1 MARPKPLQALSAAT
15 LQLLRPLVTILLRNN
30 VSHRTFAELAKR
42 VYVEVANAE
51 FGIAGKKQTTSRIA
65 ILTGLTRKEV
75 QRLLAQPPDTEPV
88 SAKEYH
94 RASRVITGWVRDP
107 DFGDGKG
114 HPHPLR
120 MEGKR
125 ASFSTLVKR
134 YSGDIPIRAMADELL
149 RVGAVKQLKDGRIC
163 LLSRGYTPQK
173 GPVEKL
179 QVLGSDTADLIMTID
194 HNLTKNPPSPASNAR
209 SCTATCLLRLPKI
222 FRRWP
227 PPKGRSSWRRSTVG
241 LRIAIAMSIRLRRE
255 PVACVW
261 GSAFIISKNNWTPIV
276 RVPPHEAQGRPEN
289 SCPPRTLPTTG
300 ILWPQPP
307 SRRRNRQY
315 RLGGLWLKFVDL

>member
-134 YSGDIPIRAMADELL
+134 YSGDIPIRAMVDELL

-194 HNLTKNPPSPASNAR
+194 HNLYQKPTKPRFQRTVMYGNVPIETAKDFQALAAAQGQKLLEAIDRWLAHRDRDVNPAS
-209 SCTATCLLRLPKI
+209 
-222 FRRWP
+222 
-227 PPKGRSSWRRSTVG
+227 KGTGRVRVG
-241 LRIAIAMSIRLRRE
+241 LGIYHFEEQLDSDRE
-255 PVACVW
+255 
-261 GSAFIISKNNWTPIV
+261 S
-276 RVPPHEAQGRPEN
+276 
-289 SCPPRTLPTTG
+289 
-300 ILWPQPP
+300 P
-307 SRRRNRQY
+307 SS
-315 RLGGLWLKFVDL
+315 

>member
-1 MARPKPLQALSAAT
+1 MAQPKPLQALSAAT

-75 QRLLAQPPDTEPV
+75 QRLLAQPPDTEPA
-88 SAKEYH
+88 STEEYH

-125 ASFSTLVKR
+125 ASFSALVKR
-134 YSGDIPIRAMADELL
+134 YSGDIPIRAMVDELL

-163 LLSRGYTPQK
+163 LLSRGYIPQK
-173 GPVEKL
+173 GQVEKL

-194 HNLTKNPPSPASNAR
+194 HNLYQKPTMPRFQRKVMYDNVPVEAAREFQTLAAAQGQELLEAIDRWLAHRDRDINPASKGTGRVRVGLGIYHFEEQLDSDRKNPSP
-209 SCTATCLLRLPKI
+209 
-222 FRRWP
+222 
-227 PPKGRSSWRRSTVG
+227 
-241 LRIAIAMSIRLRRE
+241 
-255 PVACVW
+255 
-261 GSAFIISKNNWTPIV
+261 
-276 RVPPHEAQGRPEN
+276 
-289 SCPPRTLPTTG
+289 
-300 ILWPQPP
+300 
-307 SRRRNRQY
+307 
-315 RLGGLWLKFVDL
+315 

>member
-30 VSHRTFAELAKR
+30 VSHRTFAELAKL

-75 QRLLAQPPDTEPV
+75 QRLLAQRPNTEPV
-88 SAKEYH
+88 SAEEYH

-120 MEGKR
+120 MDGKR
-125 ASFSTLVKR
+125 ASFNTLVKR
-134 YSGDIPIRAMADELL
+134 YSGDIPVRAMVDELL

-163 LLSRGYTPQK
+163 LLSRGYIPQK

-179 QVLGSDTADLIMTID
+179 HVLGSDTADLIMTID
-194 HNLTKNPPSPASNAR
+194 HNLYRNPTKPRFQRKVMYDNVPVEAAREFQTLAAAQGQELLGAIDRWLAHRDRTVSPAS
-209 SCTATCLLRLPKI
+209 
-222 FRRWP
+222 
-227 PPKGRSSWRRSTVG
+227 KGTGRVRVG
-241 LRIAIAMSIRLRRE
+241 L
-255 PVACVW
+255 
-261 GSAFIISKNNWTPIV
+261 
-276 RVPPHEAQGRPEN
+276 
-289 SCPPRTLPTTG
+289 G
-300 ILWPQPP
+300 IYHFEKQLDSDRKSP
-307 SRRRNRQY
+307 SS
-315 RLGGLWLKFVDL
+315 

>member
-30 VSHRTFAELAKR
+30 VSHRTFAELAKL

-88 SAKEYH
+88 SAEEYH

-114 HPHPLR
+114 HPHPLP

-134 YSGDIPIRAMADELL
+134 YSGDIPVRAMVDELL
-149 RVGAVKQLKDGRIC
+149 RAGAVKQLKDGRIC
-163 LLSRGYTPQK
+163 LLSRGYIPQK

-179 QVLGSDTADLIMTID
+179 QILGSDTADLIMTID
-194 HNLTKNPPSPASNAR
+194 YNLHQNPAKPRFQRKVMYDNVPVEAAREFQTLAAAQGQELLEAIDRWLAHRDRDVNPAS
-209 SCTATCLLRLPKI
+209 
-222 FRRWP
+222 
-227 PPKGRSSWRRSTVG
+227 KGTGRVRVG
-241 LRIAIAMSIRLRRE
+241 LGIYHFEEQLDSGRE
-255 PVACVW
+255 
-261 GSAFIISKNNWTPIV
+261 S
-276 RVPPHEAQGRPEN
+276 
-289 SCPPRTLPTTG
+289 
-300 ILWPQPP
+300 P
-307 SRRRNRQY
+307 SS
-315 RLGGLWLKFVDL
+315 